1 MDVGGL
7 ISMNKLAAI
16 LLCTSSVLLGQY
28 KVETSGAP
36 PAAVA
41 SGVSG
46 VLDKQGVKIT
56 GPNGQVFAE
65 LWFRA
70 TPPPA
75 SATKEDASTWTGV
88 AHGTLVGVVN
98 FPTKTADR
106 RGNPINAGVYTMRL
120 SFFPV
125 NGDHQGV
132 APQRDFLLL
141 SKAEEDTDPASTP
154 DFNTLVAASKKVTG
168 SPHPAVFSMWKVDND
183 FKAGFE
189 KMGETDWVLQVKVAG
204 TPVAIILIGKA
215 EG

>member
-1 MDVGGL
+1 MEVGGHTQ
-7 ISMNKLAAI
+7 MNKLAAV
-16 LLCTSSVLLGQY
+16 LLCTSSVLFGQY
-28 KVETSGAP
+28 KVETAGAP

-41 SGVSG
+41 SGISG
-46 VLDKQGVKIT
+46 ALDKQGVKIV
-56 GPNGQVFAE
+56 GPNGQVFCE
-65 LWFRA
+65 LWFRG
-70 TPPPA
+70 TPPPS

-98 FPTKTADR
+98 FPSKTSDR
-106 RGNPINAGVYTMRL
+106 RGNPVNAGVYTMRL

-154 DFNTLVAASKKVTG
+154 AFDPLVAMSKKVTG
-168 SPHPAVFSMWKVDND
+168 SPHPAVFSMWKVEND
-183 FKAGFE
+183 FKPGFE
-189 KMGETDWVLQVKVAG
+189 KMGENDWVLQVKVAG
-204 TPVAIILIGKA
+204 TQLAIILIGKA